1 MAHHMMH
8 FDPLSDIARFD
19 PMRSMDDFLK
29 DMGFKDALKDF
40 GRPSPIRLDVTESE
54 QAYLIKAELPGF
66 KVDDISVDIDGNR
79 VSISAESR
87 QEHEETNGQK
97 VVRRERHTGQYFRS
111 FSLAQDI
118 DADKAVARY
127 RDGVL
132 DMELPK
138 LLGGSAK
145 RLQIS

>member
-1 MAHHMMH
+1 MAHHMTH

-19 PMRSMDDFLK
+19 PLRSMDDFFK

-40 GRPSPIRLDVTESE
+40 ARPSPIRLDVTENE

-66 KVDDISVDIDGNR
+66 KVEDISVDIDGNR
-79 VSISAESR
+79 VAISAEAK
-87 QEHEETNGQK
+87 QEHAESNGQK
-97 VVRRERHTGQYFRS
+97 VVRRERYVGQYFRS

-118 DADKAVARY
+118 DTATSTARY

-132 DMELPK
+132 DLELRK
-138 LLGGSAK
+138 LVGGSAK
-145 RLQIS
+145 RRQIS

>member
-1 MAHHMMH
+1 MAHHMTH

-19 PMRSMDDFLK
+19 PLRSMDDFFK

-40 GRPSPIRLDVTESE
+40 ARPSPIRLDVTESE

-66 KVDDISVDIDGNR
+66 KVEDISVDIDGNR
-79 VSISAESR
+79 VSILAESG
-87 QEHEETNGQK
+87 QEHEEGNGQK

-111 FSLAQDI
+111 FSLGQDI
-118 DADKAVARY
+118 DTEKSTARY

-132 DMELPK
+132 DLELRK
-138 LLGGSAK
+138 LVGGSAK

>member
-1 MAHHMMH
+1 MAIE
-8 FDPLSDIARFD
+8 FP
-19 PMRSMDDFLK
+19 
-29 DMGFKDALKDF
+29 
-40 GRPSPIRLDVTESE
+40 
-54 QAYLIKAELPGF
+54 
-66 KVDDISVDIDGNR
+66 
-79 VSISAESR
+79 SR
-87 QEHEETNGQK
+87 QEKEETNGLK
-97 VVRRERHTGQYFRS
+97 VVRRERHTGKYFRS
-111 FSLAQDI
+111 FSLAQDL

>member
-1 MAHHMMH
+1 MAHHMTH

-19 PMRSMDDFLK
+19 PLRSMDDFFK

-40 GRPSPIRLDVTESE
+40 ARPSPIRLDVTENE

-66 KVDDISVDIDGNR
+66 KVEDISVDIDGNR
-79 VSISAESR
+79 VAIWAEAK
-87 QEHEETNGQK
+87 QEHAEGNGQK
-97 VVRRERHTGQYFRS
+97 VVRRERYTGQYFRS
-111 FSLAQDI
+111 FSLGQDI
-118 DADKAVARY
+118 DTATSTARY

-132 DMELPK
+132 DLELRK
-138 LLGGSAK
+138 LVGGSAK

>member
-1 MAHHMMH
+1 M
-8 FDPLSDIARFD
+8 
-19 PMRSMDDFLK
+19 
-29 DMGFKDALKDF
+29 
-40 GRPSPIRLDVTESE
+40 
-54 QAYLIKAELPGF
+54 
-66 KVDDISVDIDGNR
+66 
-79 VSISAESR
+79 
-87 QEHEETNGQK
+87 
-97 VVRRERHTGQYFRS
+97 RRERHTGKYFRS

>member
-1 MAHHMMH
+1 MAHHVTH

-19 PMRSMDDFLK
+19 PLRSVDDFFK

-40 GRPSPIRLDVTESE
+40 SRPSPIRLDVTESE
-54 QAYLIKAELPGF
+54 QAFLIKAELPGF

-87 QEHEETNGQK
+87 QEHEEKNGQK
-97 VVRRERHTGQYFRS
+97 VARRERHAGQYFRS
-111 FSLAQDI
+111 CSLGQDI
-118 DADKAVARY
+118 DVDKAVAKC
-127 RDGVL
+127 RDGVPDL
-132 DMELPK
+132 ELPK
-138 LLGGSAK
+138 LVGGSTK